1 MFTSLHSI
9 AKQFSD
15 RSHAVDFWTIRFLS
29 ESNEWINVRQGENQ
43 PMSNNSSTGAL
54 ISVIQGDGCGYAATS
69 DLTISGLQKAMDRA
83 KNWAEH
89 SQVSGLLNSMQ
100 YPRPDAVASYETPV
114 ITPWESVSLNDKI
127 DLLMNINREL
137 KIHDSIV
144 DWNAWLGNRNQASLL
159 VSSTGASIEQNIHS
173 IIPGMMVVANAHGV
187 TQVRNADLAGTA
199 RQGGLEQLKLIGYEQ
214 EAKKVAEQAIALLD
228 AEDCPQERMD
238 LLLSPS
244 QMVLQIHE
252 SIGHPLELDRI
263 LGDERNYAGTSFV
276 SEEMFGNYQYGSE
289 LLNVTFDPT
298 RSEQLASYAYDD
310 EGTKAE
316 RTYLIKEGILKQPLG
331 GATSQARTKLKGV
344 ANARQADWHRPPID
358 RMANLNVEPGDTSFA
373 DMIANIERGIYM
385 QTNRSWSIDDSRNKF
400 QFGCEFGQLIENG
413 KLTRLVRNP
422 NYRGISATF
431 WRNLAAVG
439 NEDSFEVMGVT
450 NCGKGEPNQS
460 IYVGHATPSC
470 HFRDVEV
477 FGGAS

>member
-1 MFTSLHSI
+1 MFDSLRTI
-9 AKQFSD
+9 ANQFSA
-15 RSHAVDFWTIRFLS
+15 RSHSVDFWTIRFLS

-43 PMSNNSSTGAL
+43 PISNHTSTGAL
-54 ISVIQGDGCGYAATS
+54 ITVILGDGCGYAATS
-69 DLTISGLQKAMDRA
+69 DLSITGLQNAMDRA
-83 KNWAEH
+83 KDWAEL
-89 SQVSGLLNSMQ
+89 SQKSGLLNSMQ
-100 YPRPDAVASYETPV
+100 FPRPDAVASYQTPV
-114 ITPWESVSLNDKI
+114 ITPWESVSLKEKI
-127 DLLMNINREL
+127 DLLLTVNREL
-137 KIHDSIV
+137 KIHDAIV
-144 DWNAWLGNRNQASLL
+144 DWNAWLGYRNQASLL
-159 VSSTGASIEQNIHS
+159 VSSAGACIEQNIHS

-187 TQVRNADLAGTA
+187 TQVRNADLAGAA
-199 RQGGLEQLKLIGYEQ
+199 RQGGLEQLKFIGYEE
-214 EAKKVAEQAIALLD
+214 EAQKVAEQAMALLD
-228 AEDCPQERMD
+228 AEDCPQASMD
-238 LLLSPS
+238 LVLSPS

-316 RTYLIKEGILKQPLG
+316 RTYLIEKGILKHPLG
-331 GATSQARTKLKGV
+331 GSSSQARTKLKGV

-358 RMANLNVEPGDTSFA
+358 RMANLNIEPGETSFA
-373 DMIANIERGIYM
+373 DMISNIERGVYM

-400 QFGCEFGQLIENG
+400 QFGCEYGQLIENG
-413 KLTRLVRNP
+413 ELTRLVRNP

-439 NEDSFEVMGVT
+439 SEDSFEVMGVT

-460 IYVGHATPSC
+460 IFVGHATPAC
-470 HFRDVEV
+470 YFRDVEV